1 MKAHKKLVNTPLSSV
16 MLAGMITLGMTLGAT
31 PAMAGTSAALLKRL
45 HEKGILSDEEYEQL
59 VHEDEAENAP
69 PTPAAAVETPASA
82 PPAQVA
88 DSERFVRRTASGV
101 GLEVGDVTLKF
112 SGSVNGFYVHDNPQA
127 PNATSSVA
135 GGVVNVGGN
144 TSAVRN
150 GLLPASS
157 RSRRP
162 PSRAVGTWAPTS
174 ACIRASTAPPGARW
188 APTTVASRPALPP
201 RASTSAR
208 PT

>member
-69 PTPAAAVETPASA
+69 PAPAAAVETPASA

-88 DSERFVRRTASGV
+88 DRALRAPHGERRG
-101 GLEVGDVTLKF
+101 
-112 SGSVNGFYVHDNPQA
+112 P
-127 PNATSSVA
+127 
-135 GGVVNVGGN
+135 
-144 TSAVRN
+144 
-150 GLLPASS
+150 
-157 RSRRP
+157 
-162 PSRAVGTWAPTS
+162 
-174 ACIRASTAPPGARW
+174 
-188 APTTVASRPALPP
+188 
-201 RASTSAR
+201 
-208 PT
+208 